1 MRLVN
6 GDIFTREIAAGG
18 LFVVVAADAT
28 NEIID
33 VFGSSDPSAPAGP
46 AAPSD
51 ELTGVL
57 ASVAHSLERHLPQ
70 INTIHQFRATLYFV
84 LATASA
90 W

>member
-1 MRLVN
+1 MD
-6 GDIFTREIAAGG
+6 GYIFSGELAAGV
-18 LFVVVAADAT
+18 LLVVVAADAT

-57 ASVAHSLERHLPQ
+57 ASIAHSLERHLPQ
-70 INTIHQFRATLYFV
+70 INTIHQFRATLYFL
-84 LATASA
+84 LATASGR
-90 W
+90 